1 MIYIL
6 IKEGHYVK
14 VLIQDYGEG
23 IEKDQLDLIWKR
35 FYKVDEA
42 RTNKSGAG
50 LGLAIVKSI
59 LDLHDTE
66 IKVKSKQG
74 EGTTFSFSLP
84 LSE

>member
-1 MIYIL
+1 M
-6 IKEGHYVK
+6 
-14 VLIQDYGEG
+14 IQDYGEG

-42 RTNKSGAG
+42 RTSKSGVG

-59 LDLHDTE
+59 LDLHGSE
-66 IKVKSKQG
+66 INVKSKLG

-84 LSE
+84 LCE